1 LLGSRQWVSKL
12 RIGSQNRL
20 ATSALWSSRCLACVL
35 DAAGA
40 LNPFIRRNVNSW
52 RGPVKARINRRKFL
66 KTAAAG
72 SVSATGPWFIR
83 SLYAADDIK
92 IAGIHDASGG
102 LDIYC
107 APMINCLTLAVEDI
121 NAKGGLLGRKIS
133 QLNYDTQSNIQL
145 YTQYATEAATKEHV
159 SVVFGGITSASR
171 EAMRP
176 VLDRFKTLYFYNTL
190 YEGGVCDRNI
200 FIVGTTPAQTLEKMI
215 PYVMKKWGKKVYT
228 LAADYIYGQTTAKW
242 VKKYVVESGGEV
254 LGTDFFPL
262 DVTNFGPTIAKIQA
276 AKPDIVMSVLVGG
289 AHISFYR
296 QWAASG
302 MKKQIPMASTT
313 FGLGNEQAVLT
324 PEEGDGIIGSYGYF
338 PSIDTPANIEF
349 IKRYDAR
356 FGKNAPGNVEMSAM
370 TYQGVNLWA
379 EAVTKAGTVDRMKVI
394 EALETGLSF
403 VGPAGKTTIDPATH
417 HCTMDTYIAVAENQ
431 KWKVLESFPQQKPLD
446 TSAVCNLIKN
456 PNDNQQYIIDVKT

>member
-1 LLGSRQWVSKL
+1 MKG
-12 RIGSQNRL
+12 
-20 ATSALWSSRCLACVL
+20 
-35 DAAGA
+35 
-40 LNPFIRRNVNSW
+40 
-52 RGPVKARINRRKFL
+52 RINRRKFL
-66 KTAAAG
+66 GTAAAG
-72 SVSATGPWFIR
+72 TVAATGPWFIPNLR
-83 SLYAADDIK
+83 AAGTIK
-92 IAGIHDASGG
+92 VAGIHDASGG

-107 APMINCLTLAVEDI
+107 TPMINCLTLAIEDI
-121 NAKGGLLGRKIS
+121 NAKGGLLGSKLEQI
-133 QLNYDTQSNIQL
+133 NYDTQSNIQL

-159 SVVFGGITSASR
+159 AAVFGGITSASR

-242 VKKYVVESGGEV
+242 VKKYCVENGGEIV
-254 LGTDFFPL
+254 ATDFFPL
-262 DVTNFGPTIAKIQA
+262 DVNNFGPTIAKIQA

-313 FGLGNEQAVLT
+313 FGIGNEQAVLT
-324 PEEGDGIIGSYGYF
+324 PDEGNGIIASYGYF
-338 PSIDTPANIEF
+338 PSIQTPTNLALV
-349 IKRYDAR
+349 KRYEER

-370 TYQGVNLWA
+370 TYHGVNLWA
-379 EAVTKAGTVDRMKVI
+379 EAVTKAGTTDRMKVI

-403 VGPAGKTTIDPATH
+403 DGPAGKTTIDPATH
-417 HCTMDTYIAVAENQ
+417 HCIIDAYIAEAENQ

-446 TSAVCNLIKN
+446 TAAVCDLTKN
-456 PNDNQQYIIDVKT
+456 PNENKQFIIDVKT

>member
-1 LLGSRQWVSKL
+1 MTTRV
-12 RIGSQNRL
+12 
-20 ATSALWSSRCLACVL
+20 
-35 DAAGA
+35 
-40 LNPFIRRNVNSW
+40 
-52 RGPVKARINRRKFL
+52 NRRKFL
-66 KTAAAG
+66 KTTATAGGIAAT
-72 SVSATGPWFIR
+72 SPWLVPN
-83 SLYAADDIK
+83 LYAADDIK

-107 APMINCLTLAVEDI
+107 TPMINCLTLAVEDI
-121 NAKGGLLGRKIS
+121 NGKGGLLGRKIS
-133 QLNYDTQSNIQL
+133 QINYDTQSNIQL
-145 YTQYATEAATKEHV
+145 YTQYATEAATKDRV
-159 SVVFGGITSASR
+159 AVVMGGITSASR

-215 PYVMKKWGKKVYT
+215 PYVMNKWGKKIYT
-228 LAADYIYGQTTAKW
+228 VAADYIYGQTTAKW
-242 VKKYVVESGGEV
+242 VKKYCIDNGGEV
-254 LGTDFFPL
+254 LSTDFFPL

-324 PEEGDGIIGSYGYF
+324 PEEGNGIISTYGYF
-338 PSIDTPANIEF
+338 PSIQTPENLGF
-349 IKRYDAR
+349 IKRYEDR
-356 FGKNAPGNVEMSAM
+356 FGKNAPGNIEMSAM
-370 TYQGVNLWA
+370 TYQGFNLWA
-379 EAVTKAGTVDRMKVI
+379 DAVTKAGTTDRMKVI
-394 EALETGLSF
+394 EALETGLSY
-403 VGPAGKTTIDPATH
+403 VGPAGKTTIDPQTH
-417 HCTMDTYIAVAENQ
+417 HCIIDAYIAVAENQ
-431 KWKVLESFPQQKPLD
+431 KWKVLESYSQQKPQD

>member
-1 LLGSRQWVSKL
+1 MKG
-12 RIGSQNRL
+12 
-20 ATSALWSSRCLACVL
+20 T
-35 DAAGA
+35 
-40 LNPFIRRNVNSW
+40 
-52 RGPVKARINRRKFL
+52 INRRKFL

-72 SVSATGPWFIR
+72 SAAAAGPWFIPD
-83 SLYAADDIK
+83 LYAADDIK

-107 APMINCLTLAVEDI
+107 TPMINCLTLAVEDI
-121 NAKGGLLGRKIS
+121 NAKGGLLGRKIA
-133 QLNYDTQSNIQL
+133 LKNYDTQSNIQL
-145 YTQYATEAATKEHV
+145 YTQYATEVATKEHV
-159 SVVFGGITSASR
+159 AAVFGGITSASR

-242 VKKYVVESGGEV
+242 VKKYVVENGGEV
-254 LGTDFFPL
+254 LNTDFFPL

-313 FGLGNEQAVLT
+313 FGIGNEQAVLT
-324 PEEGDGIIGSYGYF
+324 PEEGDGIIASYGYF
-338 PSIDTPANIEF
+338 PSIQTPDQSGVCQTVRRTVRQECAGQYRDVGDDLSGRQSVGRSRHQGGHPRPHKGHRGAGNRSVLRRPSG
-349 IKRYDAR
+349 KDDHRSGDASLHHR
-356 FGKNAPGNVEMSAM
+356 RLYRRMRKSAVEGAE
-370 TYQGVNLWA
+370 VVPAA
-379 EAVTKAGTVDRMKVI
+379 EAGGYGGRLQSD
-394 EALETGLSF
+394 
-403 VGPAGKTTIDPATH
+403 
-417 HCTMDTYIAVAENQ
+417 
-431 KWKVLESFPQQKPLD
+431 QKPERQ
-446 TSAVCNLIKN
+446 SAVHHRRQDLRPMTGKEAEYGSCGHR
-456 PNDNQQYIIDVKT
+456 P

>member
-1 LLGSRQWVSKL
+1 MVVMLEDFARQPTMGVE
-12 RIGSQNRL
+12 
-20 ATSALWSSRCLACVL
+20 TTH
-35 DAAGA
+35 
-40 LNPFIRRNVNSW
+40 
-52 RGPVKARINRRKFL
+52 RRKFL

>member
-1 LLGSRQWVSKL
+1 MTTRV
-12 RIGSQNRL
+12 
-20 ATSALWSSRCLACVL
+20 
-35 DAAGA
+35 
-40 LNPFIRRNVNSW
+40 
-52 RGPVKARINRRKFL
+52 NRRKFL
-66 KTAAAG
+66 KTTATAGGIAAT
-72 SVSATGPWFIR
+72 SPWLVPN
-83 SLYAADDIK
+83 LYAADDIK

-107 APMINCLTLAVEDI
+107 TPMINCLTLAVEDI
-121 NAKGGLLGRKIS
+121 NGKGGLLGRKIS
-133 QLNYDTQSNIQL
+133 QINYDTQSNIQL
-145 YTQYATEAATKEHV
+145 YTQYATEAATKDRV
-159 SVVFGGITSASR
+159 AVVMGGITSASR

-215 PYVMKKWGKKVYT
+215 PYVMNKWGKKIYT
-228 LAADYIYGQTTAKW
+228 VAADYIYGQTTAKW
-242 VKKYVVESGGEV
+242 VKKYCVDNGGEV
-254 LGTDFFPL
+254 LSTDFFPL

-313 FGLGNEQAVLT
+313 FGLCNEQAVLT
-324 PEEGDGIIGSYGYF
+324 PEEGDGIISTYGYF
-338 PSIDTPANIEF
+338 PSIQTPENLGF
-349 IKRYDAR
+349 IKRYEDR
-356 FGKNAPGNVEMSAM
+356 FGKNAPGNIEMSAM
-370 TYQGVNLWA
+370 TYQGFNLWA
-379 EAVTKAGTVDRMKVI
+379 DAVTKAGTTDRMKVI
-394 EALETGLSF
+394 EALETGLSY
-403 VGPAGKTTIDPATH
+403 VGPAGKTTIDPQTH
-417 HCTMDTYIAVAENQ
+417 HCIIDAYIAVAENQ
-431 KWKVLESFPQQKPLD
+431 KWKVLESYSQQKPQD